1 MWREMYIFVAV
12 MKYLFLTLC
21 LLACLSAQAYY
32 DHRNVRLDSLE
43 AALKSSNPPEGED
56 LLRAYDELMRGYLP
70 YDSARCERYA
80 RKALSLSYQ
89 LNGLNKRQN
98 ALRHLG
104 LLRYGSEKYDEAI
117 DYFQKALAVIDTM
130 ATLKRYT
137 QADIDDARSSLYG
150 ALANVYNMQDKAH
163 LAIHYY
169 QLALPIFEKY
179 DWKESQVILYY
190 NIGELYGQMG
200 NLDEAERN
208 YLKAIEKGEAS
219 GDSLMM
225 VLPKKGLVGVYF
237 NQGDYDNALKTAD
250 ETLAYF
256 QAHRT
261 EEPSDYATMQAFK
274 TRIHLMKGHED
285 LAAAKGCIAK
295 ALPYTR
301 DSEMM
306 FDNASTVYMAACEVA
321 MAEGRWQEAL
331 EYGLQSVHPDSAATI
346 ADKGGYMLLAEIYTE
361 LGEKAKARE
370 YMYKVYD
377 LINRYATDHYQS
389 GLSQMD
395 VLYETTKREAEIAQL
410 AKERRQQQRLLGLAM
425 ALLAVAI
432 ALMIYF
438 QLAHRQQKA
447 LLAAKVALETEA
459 KERHILARDL
469 HDSLGGMLSLLRLKI
484 EGGTSQDE
492 TLRLLD
498 NTHTEL
504 RRVAHHLM
512 PEELL
517 QGGLMSALHDFARSV
532 PGAEFQT
539 YGDIRLNQEQEL
551 TLYRCAYE
559 LVNNAMKHAEAT
571 HIDIQLM
578 QDHHEVTLTVSDNG
592 IGIRDGN
599 GMGLQNIRE
608 RIASYHGTLRI
619 VTSANEGTEI
629 NVTLPL

>member
-225 VLPKKGLVGVYF
+225 VLP
-237 NQGDYDNALKTAD
+237 
-250 ETLAYF
+250 
-256 QAHRT
+256 
-261 EEPSDYATMQAFK
+261 
-274 TRIHLMKGHED
+274 
-285 LAAAKGCIAK
+285 
-295 ALPYTR
+295 
-301 DSEMM
+301 
-306 FDNASTVYMAACEVA
+306 
-321 MAEGRWQEAL
+321 
-331 EYGLQSVHPDSAATI
+331 
-346 ADKGGYMLLAEIYTE
+346 
-361 LGEKAKARE
+361 
-370 YMYKVYD
+370 
-377 LINRYATDHYQS
+377 
-389 GLSQMD
+389 
-395 VLYETTKREAEIAQL
+395 
-410 AKERRQQQRLLGLAM
+410 
-425 ALLAVAI
+425 
-432 ALMIYF
+432 
-438 QLAHRQQKA
+438 
-447 LLAAKVALETEA
+447 
-459 KERHILARDL
+459 
-469 HDSLGGMLSLLRLKI
+469 
-484 EGGTSQDE
+484 
-492 TLRLLD
+492 
-498 NTHTEL
+498 
-504 RRVAHHLM
+504 
-512 PEELL
+512 
-517 QGGLMSALHDFARSV
+517 
-532 PGAEFQT
+532 
-539 YGDIRLNQEQEL
+539 
-551 TLYRCAYE
+551 
-559 LVNNAMKHAEAT
+559 
-571 HIDIQLM
+571 
-578 QDHHEVTLTVSDNG
+578 
-592 IGIRDGN
+592 
-599 GMGLQNIRE
+599 
-608 RIASYHGTLRI
+608 
-619 VTSANEGTEI
+619 
-629 NVTLPL
+629 